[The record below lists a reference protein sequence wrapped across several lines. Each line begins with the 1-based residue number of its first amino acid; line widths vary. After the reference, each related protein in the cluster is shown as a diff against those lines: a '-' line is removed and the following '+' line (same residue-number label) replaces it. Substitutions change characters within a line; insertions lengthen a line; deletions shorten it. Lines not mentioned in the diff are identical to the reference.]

1 MIILGIDPGTA
12 VTGYGIINCF
22 SEKTKLVT
30 HGSIKT
36 SKLLPSSKR
45 LNLIY
50 SQITRII
57 KEYKPRVL
65 ALESLFFNSNAKS
78 ALAVG
83 QAMGVIKL
91 AAAKKKIE
99 VVEYPPLKIKMVLTK
114 NGRAK
119 KNHIQL
125 SVRKILRL
133 KKIPRP
139 THAAD
144 ALAVAICHWK
154 LKNDKI

>member
-1 MIILGIDPGTA
+1 MI
-12 VTGYGIINCF
+12 
-22 SEKTKLVT
+22 
-30 HGSIKT
+30 
-36 SKLLPSSKR
+36 
-45 LNLIY
+45 
-50 SQITRII
+50 
-57 KEYKPRVL
+57 
-65 ALESLFFNSNAKS
+65 
-78 ALAVG
+78 
-83 QAMGVIKL
+83 
-91 AAAKKKIE
+91 
-99 VVEYPPLKIKMVLTK
+99 LTE

-119 KNHIQL
+119 KNHIQT